1 VVVVLEEVAVVATKN
16 KSRGKRQKGR
26 SYQQDMF
33 RSLVASAL
41 ILPLAQAA
49 HADAPPERASIAFK
63 YLDYQDSQPEAKRI
77 SVKAPAFA
85 LQLPIAEEWS
95 LDTSVVT
102 DTVSGA
108 SPRYH
113 SERSSITRMH
123 DERKATEVKL
133 TRYFSQGSVTFGH
146 AFSRE
151 SDYVSRVHSL
161 NGSISTPEKNTTLHL
176 GVAATSDRINPSNQ
190 IVENET
196 KQVYDLLL
204 GVTQV
209 LSTTDIAQ
217 ANMTFG
223 NGRGYYSD
231 PYKFFDNRPRSKR
244 TNAFLV
250 RWNHHFAATD
260 GTSRVSYRYYRDTF
274 GIRSHTVTGEY
285 VQPLADGWVLTP
297 QARIYSQSA
306 ANFFLGPMNAPDPSI
321 PDNFEPGV
329 TLLSEDQRLAA
340 FGGRSLGFKVAKR
353 FSDVLVDMKYEHYL
367 QRSEWAFNATG
378 TPGIAPFKAR
388 ILQFGLTYFF

>member
-1 VVVVLEEVAVVATKN
+1 MA
-16 KSRGKRQKGR
+16 R
-26 SYQQDMF
+26 SYQHDLLK
-33 RSLVASAL
+33 SLLASAL
-41 ILPLAQAA
+41 ILPFAPVAQA
-49 HADAPPERASIAFK
+49 DVPPERASISFK
-63 YLDYQDSQPEAKRI
+63 YLDYQDSQPDAKRI
-77 SVKAPAFA
+77 SVKAPAVA

-95 LDTSVVT
+95 LDTSAVV

-113 SERSSITRMH
+113 SEPSSITRMH
-123 DERKATEVKL
+123 DERKATDIRL
-133 TRYFSQGSVTFGH
+133 TRYFSQGNISFGT

-176 GVAATSDRINPSNQ
+176 GIATTSDRINPTNQ

-196 KQVYDLLL
+196 KHVYDLLL

-217 ANMTFG
+217 ANLTFSD
-223 NGRGYYSD
+223 GRGYYSD
-231 PYKFFDNRPRSKR
+231 PYKFFDNRPRTKR

-260 GTSRVSYRYYRDTF
+260 GTSRLSYRYYRDSF
-274 GIRSHTVTGEY
+274 GIHSHTITGEY
-285 VQPLADGWVLTP
+285 IQPLADGWVLTP

-321 PDNFEPGV
+321 PDNFQPGI
-329 TLLSEDQRLAA
+329 TYLSEDQRLAA

-353 FSDVLVDMKYEHYL
+353 FTDFLIDLKYEHYL
-367 QRSEWAFNATG
+367 QRNEWAFNAAG
-378 TPGIAPFKAR
+378 TPGIAPFKAK
-388 ILQFGLTYFF
+388 ILQFGMTYFF